1 VKKAIL
7 VVAALVAVGVAVYLT
22 KPGGGPSGG
31 QRRSERGSAAS
42 ADGGPA
48 EKIVYWSPSADA
60 GPDASPDGGA
70 GTAGSRFSSGGGGKK
85 VHGADSVVRT
95 EKDEK
100 DSYRAVD
107 RKQYPA
113 DWSSPVEIPFR
124 ELKELRA
131 QYRRTDTFD
140 EKTLRKYSGA
150 AVRVSG
156 AVMPIDPV
164 PESGEMKRF
173 WVANTVIVMAGC
185 VFCFPPTMGD
195 LVYVDASDD
204 PYEVDREKLYRS
216 IVKVD
221 ALGRLELGPN
231 RTEDGVEYMF
241 GMELRSIDD

>member
-1 VKKAIL
+1 MKKAIL

-22 KPGGGPSGG
+22 KPGRGSSAGG

-60 GPDASPDGGA
+60 GPDASSDGG
-70 GTAGSRFSSGGGGKK
+70 TKTVGSSFSGGGGRK
-85 VHGADSVVRT
+85 VHGADAVVRT
-95 EKDEK
+95 KKKKADRYE
-100 DSYRAVD
+100 AVD
-107 RKQYPA
+107 RKQYPP
-113 DWSSPVEIPFR
+113 DWSSPLEIPFR
-124 ELKELRA
+124 ELKDLRA

-195 LVYVDASDD
+195 LVYVDASGD

-216 IVKVD
+216 VVKVE

-241 GMELRSIDD
+241 GMELKSIED